1 MVAWSRID
9 ISSKQD
15 TIAFQESSTRAI
27 DDHRPLK
34 GSIENGSWGL
44 DWVTSRCQR
53 VGQKQYYNGE
63 ARALRRTIWKKT
75 DGLCSVFY
83 QLFGKSC
90 GEYSRVGPMRSPLLE
105 KPLTRPFLLFPLL
118 HSAAYRCHFIVPLSD
133 FSILYKGC
141 WRIYKCVHCSGWRC
155 YAISDICWTTGERS
169 QEDSDNRKQIKFSKN
184 SKTHQEKSQSH
195 SSISSPQCAW
205 IINGGCKK
213 NHPGWKTPFAFS
225 FVRGWKR

>member
-15 TIAFQESSTRAI
+15 TIAFQESSTPAI

-63 ARALRRTIWKKT
+63 AGALRRTIWKKT

-105 KPLTRPFLLFPLL
+105 KPLTCPFLLFPLL
-118 HSAAYRCHFIVPLSD
+118 HSAAYRCHFIVQLSD

-141 WRIYKCVHCSGWRC
+141 WRMYKSVL
-155 YAISDICWTTGERS
+155 
-169 QEDSDNRKQIKFSKN
+169 
-184 SKTHQEKSQSH
+184 
-195 SSISSPQCAW
+195 CAL
-205 IINGGCKK
+205 
-213 NHPGWKTPFAFS
+213 
-225 FVRGWKR
+225 